1 MNYDFAYQK
10 RFWPWVLPERGL
22 YDQWNAVLEFNGIYT
37 AKNKLAGN
45 DVFASGGNTLFLSP
59 GIQFASQRMVYEFS
73 YQYPMLQDLH
83 GDQVEI
89 DYKLAFSL
97 RYTF

>member
-1 MNYDFAYQK
+1 MTLLIRKGSGLGYFLKEGCTINGTPFWNSMGFIRQK
-10 RFWPWVLPERGL
+10 INWRVMTYLP
-22 YDQWNAVLEFNGIYT
+22 LEETHFFS
-37 AKNKLAGN
+37 L
-45 DVFASGGNTLFLSP
+45 